1 MAIREPEWDDE
12 DELVAALT
20 ELGLTRN
27 EARLYLAASGQPAM
41 RAAELAELAGVTRTK
56 AYDALRQLVDKGLF
70 TEEAGRVA
78 RFQAADPKLV
88 VQRLRQQ
95 SVVEQASLVE
105 DTGRL
110 VADLFARY
118 YSAPYGSDPFD
129 FVELVRNAEA
139 ASARRE
145 ALASGAQS
153 EVVRA
158 RRLAPG
164 GVDPP
169 TPDELGFRTGVSYRS
184 LYERGFLDDEDF
196 RGRLGERE
204 GRGEEVR
211 FVDRLTVGMCVVDRR
226 TSVISLN
233 QAGVL
238 RGPGT
243 WIVLEHPGLSGL
255 LTDAFDLLWTGA
267 RRAPEAGGAAV

>member
-1 MAIREPEWDDE
+1 MAIRESEWEDE

-27 EARLYLAASGQPAM
+27 EARLYLAAYGQAAM
-41 RAAELAELAGVTRTK
+41 RAAELAEQAGVTRTK

-70 TEEAGRVA
+70 TEEAGKVA
-78 RFQAADPKLV
+78 HFRAADPKLV

-95 SVVEQASLVE
+95 IVVEQASLVE

-118 YSAPYGSDPFD
+118 YSAPHGDDPFD
-129 FVELVRNAEA
+129 FVELVRNSEA

-145 ALASGAQS
+145 ALSAGARA

-158 RRLAPG
+158 RRLAPS

-169 TPDELGFRTGVSYRS
+169 SADELGLRPGVRYRS
-184 LYERGFLDDEDF
+184 LYERGFLDDHDF
-196 RGRLGERE
+196 RSRLPDRQA
-204 GRGEEVR
+204 RGEEVR
-211 FVDRLTVGMCVVDRR
+211 FAEQITVGMCVVDRR
-226 TSVISLN
+226 MSVISLN
-233 QAGVL
+233 RSGVL
-238 RGPGT
+238 SGPGT
-243 WIVLEHPGLSGL
+243 WIVLEHPGLSSL
-255 LTDAFDLLWTGA
+255 LTDAFDIWWAGA
-267 RRAPEAGGAAV
+267 RSAGKPGGARA